1 MKRILLILTFSSFL
15 SATFAQDLT
24 SKKGENYLPEQD
36 EWAIGLSATSFLNY
50 AGNLFNSVA
59 VAPSAAEPM
68 ITQTFYGKMFTDDDQ
83 AYRVTLGLNMGSIT
97 DNTEVP
103 GLESDGTTTG
113 SNVTNTEKMSS
124 SMIALGFGKEFRRG
138 STRLQGVY
146 GAEGIVMLGSGST
159 KYTYGNSIKA
169 SAMGGE
175 ASSRPI
181 EEKEGGTFGLA
192 IRGFVGAEYFI
203 APKISISAEYGWG
216 IGLTSTGGGSTSTET
231 YDFVEDS
238 TDNNTSSGPSDSSF
252 SLANDMGLAS
262 GTLGLILHF

>member
-1 MKRILLILTFSSFL
+1 MKRLLLFLTFSSFM

-36 EWAIGLSATSFLNY
+36 EWAIGLSATSFLNF
-50 AGNLFNSVA
+50 AGNLFNAGA

-68 ITQTFYGKMFTDDDQ
+68 FTQTFYGKMFTDDDQ
-83 AYRVTLGLNMGSIT
+83 AYRITIGLNMGSASADT
-97 DNTEVP
+97 LVD

-113 SNVTNTEKMSS
+113 SDVTNTEKVGS
-124 SMIALGFGKEFRRG
+124 SMITLGFGKEFRRG
-138 STRLQGVY
+138 STRLQGVF

-169 SAMGGE
+169 SAMGGQGV
-175 ASSRPI
+175 SRPTL
-181 EEKEGGTFGLA
+181 EKEGGTFGLA

-216 IGLTSTGGGSTSTET
+216 IGFNSTGEARTSTET
-231 YDFVEDS
+231 YDFADDS
-238 TDNNTSSGPSDSSF
+238 TDNGTTYGTSSSSF